1 MFTNIIKLIMG
12 MMKQYFEELNKYKK
26 QYGEKVL
33 LLWQCGH
40 FFEIYALK
48 DIKNNVYV
56 DPNII
61 DFGNICDYLVK
72 PKQTNTK
79 GGKKAQ
85 KHNIQMVAHIRCVC
99 LVVLFLVTE
108 NQKLI
113 NLMKMDIL

>member
-1 MFTNIIKLIMG
+1 MFTNIIIKLIMG
-12 MMKQYFEELNKYKK
+12 MMKQYFKELDKYKK

-61 DFGNICDYLVK
+61 NNYESLG
-72 PKQTNTK
+72 
-79 GGKKAQ
+79 
-85 KHNIQMVAHIRCVC
+85 
-99 LVVLFLVTE
+99 
-108 NQKLI
+108 
-113 NLMKMDIL
+113 NLMRNYKTKIPDNKRVYSLLHFMAFLSFIAVVTTSPSP